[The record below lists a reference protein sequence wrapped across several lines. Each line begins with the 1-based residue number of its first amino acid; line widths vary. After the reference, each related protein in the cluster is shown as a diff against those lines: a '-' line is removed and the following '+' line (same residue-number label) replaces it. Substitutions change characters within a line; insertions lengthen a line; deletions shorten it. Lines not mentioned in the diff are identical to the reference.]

1 MPCSLPNLMSL
12 IDGIIILILK
22 HQLFL
27 GSIVVSISACHAED
41 RGSIPRQ
48 GGHDFVFVF
57 LPQKAFKPSS
67 ACSYTK
73 TDNTIRFYIE
83 LLT

>member
-27 GSIVVSISACHAED
+27 GSILTFERRSRFCFLF
-41 RGSIPRQ
+41 
-48 GGHDFVFVF
+48 FVY
-57 LPQKAFKPSS
+57 LKKPLNPL